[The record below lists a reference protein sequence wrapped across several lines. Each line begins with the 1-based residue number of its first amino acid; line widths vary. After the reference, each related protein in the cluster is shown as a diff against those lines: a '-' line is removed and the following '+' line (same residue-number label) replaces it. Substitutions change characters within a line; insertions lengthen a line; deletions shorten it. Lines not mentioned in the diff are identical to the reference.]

1 MPSDSTRNE
10 RKGVVMDN
18 KDQVTGKVKQAVGDL
33 TDNEDLKKHGKT
45 DEKAGDVKEFLD
57 DVKDKADD
65 LVDDVKD
72 KITKH

>member
-1 MPSDSTRNE
+1 
-10 RKGVVMDN
+10 MDN
-18 KDQVTGKVKQAVGDL
+18 KDQVKGKVKQAVGDL
-33 TDNEDLKKHGKT
+33 TDNDDLKREGRA
-45 DEKAGDVKEFLD
+45 DEKAGDVKGFLD